1 MKKKKTRFGL
11 GISLFFTIV
20 VLIELALALALGF
33 GYVLSMVLE
42 KPLNI
47 SPTEIIVVVSIV
59 LGTVIAFA
67 VNRLFLRPI
76 ITLSEAMEQVA
87 SGDFTLQ
94 LKTKSLV
101 KEIRNI
107 FDNFN
112 LMTKELD
119 ATETLQSD
127 FMSNVSHEI
136 KTPITAIEGYT
147 TLLQRTDNIDETEAA
162 YIEKI
167 LFNTKRLSDLVGN
180 ILLLSKIDNQAIE
193 TEKTIFRLDEQIRQA
208 IMLLEAKWNEKHL
221 EFDAELEHV
230 VYCGNEGLLLH
241 VWTNLISNAIKFS
254 PKRGLIRITL
264 INKEHMIVITVSD
277 PGPGILEEEKEHLFD
292 KFYQGDSSHK
302 QEGNGLGLALVKQI
316 VELNQGKVFAENK
329 EVGCEFTVILPQRVS
344 EVNSNRIK

>member
-20 VLIELALALALGF
+20 VLIELALALGF

-136 KTPITAIEGYT
+136 KHRLRQLKDIQPCFREQT
-147 TLLQRTDNIDETEAA
+147 TLMKPKQHISRRFFLTQKDFLIWWETFCSFQKL
-162 YIEKI
+162 I
-167 LFNTKRLSDLVGN
+167 
-180 ILLLSKIDNQAIE
+180 
-193 TEKTIFRLDEQIRQA
+193 IRQ
-208 IMLLEAKWNEKHL
+208 LKRKKLF
-221 EFDAELEHV
+221 FD
-230 VYCGNEGLLLH
+230 
-241 VWTNLISNAIKFS
+241 
-254 PKRGLIRITL
+254 
-264 INKEHMIVITVSD
+264 
-277 PGPGILEEEKEHLFD
+277 
-292 KFYQGDSSHK
+292 
-302 QEGNGLGLALVKQI
+302 
-316 VELNQGKVFAENK
+316 
-329 EVGCEFTVILPQRVS
+329 
-344 EVNSNRIK
+344 